1 MNKIDTQLSK
11 CFLLSTS
18 FYLVEANMQNNIIV
32 PPFWFCLEAYSYP
45 AMTFVTLSKINR
57 SNRIG
62 IGKEELIRIFF
73 SWQTF
78 FQELDLMTEHF
89 L

>member
-1 MNKIDTQLSK
+1 MVIQIPDDTMRLISLIKSTMNKIDAQLSK

-32 PPFWFCLEAYSYP
+32 PPFWLCLEAYSYP
-45 AMTFVTLSKINR
+45 AMTFVTLGKINR

-62 IGKEELIRIFF
+62 KSLI
-73 SWQTF
+73 S
-78 FQELDLMTEHF
+78 
-89 L
+89 